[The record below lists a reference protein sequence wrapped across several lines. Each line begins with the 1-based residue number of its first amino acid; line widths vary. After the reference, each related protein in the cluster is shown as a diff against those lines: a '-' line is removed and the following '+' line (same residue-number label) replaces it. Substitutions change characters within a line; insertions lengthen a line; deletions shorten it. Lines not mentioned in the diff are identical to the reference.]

1 MGETHKEPRQE
12 AGQEIKMKPNIF
24 KSRKFWLMIL
34 DLVLSLALF
43 FGAKYLAPVLFA
55 DVKYLI
61 GALQPVFVFLIVS
74 IAYEDAAYIKS
85 TPTSSFR

>member
-1 MGETHKEPRQE
+1 
-12 AGQEIKMKPNIF
+12 MKPNIF

-61 GALQPVFVFLIVS
+61 GALQPVFVFLIAA
-74 IAYEDAAYIKS
+74 IAYEDAAFMRS
-85 TPTSSFR
+85 Q